1 MKEQLKRAFVWI
13 WYNKSRRDTSILLFC
28 TLIVLYLIIL
38 FVDRAVMPVIV
49 HRGGTAVVPNLVDL
63 SLQQAD
69 SVLGKQDLELQ
80 ILAEETDPSRQPGT
94 IISQIPAPGTKMKE
108 GRTVKVKVSKVEEDV
123 IVPKL
128 KGVSIR
134 QAELLLAQTSL
145 QLGEIIWVP
154 SDSFP
159 KDVVVESSPPPGI
172 SVPPGISINVTAS
185 LGSLPDTV
193 SMPDL
198 VGKNLE
204 ECKKI
209 LLEMGLQVGNT
220 KSKTN
225 DDFLPGTVLD
235 QSIQPGDRVARGTE
249 VDLEVSKTE

>member
-1 MKEQLKRAFVWI
+1 MKEQLKRALIWV
-13 WYNKSRRDTSILLFC
+13 WYNKSRRDTLILLLC

-80 ILAEETDPSRQPGT
+80 ILAEETDPSRQPGM

-108 GRTVKVKVSKVEEDV
+108 GRTVKVKVSKAEEAV
-123 IVPKL
+123 TVPKL
-128 KGVSIR
+128 KGVSVR
-134 QAELLLAQTSL
+134 QAELLLAQAGL

-159 KDVVVESSPPPGI
+159 KDVVVESTPPSGI

-185 LGSLPDTV
+185 LGPLSDTV

-204 ECKKI
+204 ECKKL

>member
-1 MKEQLKRAFVWI
+1 MMDRLQRAFVWI
-13 WYNKSRRDTSILLFC
+13 WYNKSRRDTVILLLC

-38 FVDRAVMPVIV
+38 FFDRAVMPAIV
-49 HRGGTAVVPNLVDL
+49 HRGETEVVPNLMDL

-69 SVLGKQDLELQ
+69 SVLGKEDLELQ

-94 IISQIPAPGTKMKE
+94 IISQIPAAGTKMKE
-108 GRTVKVKVSKVEEDV
+108 GRTVKVKVSKAEEAV
-123 IVPKL
+123 SVPRL
-128 KGVSIR
+128 KGISIR
-134 QAELLLAQTSL
+134 QAELFLTQLGL
-145 QLGEIIWVP
+145 QLGEISWVT

-159 KDVVVESSPPPGI
+159 KDVVIESTPSSGI
-172 SVPPGISINVTAS
+172 SVPPGISINVSAS
-185 LGSLPDTV
+185 LGPLPDTLT
-193 SMPDL
+193 MPDL

-225 DDFLPGTVLD
+225 DDFLPGTVLN
-235 QSIQPGDRVARGTE
+235 QSVQPGDRVARGTE
-249 VDLEVSKTE
+249 IDLEVSKTE

>member
-1 MKEQLKRAFVWI
+1 M
-13 WYNKSRRDTSILLFC
+13 
-28 TLIVLYLIIL
+28 LYLIIL

-49 HRGGTAVVPNLVDL
+49 HRGGTTVVPNLVDL

-69 SVLGKQDLELQ
+69 SILVKDELELQ
-80 ILAEETDPSRQPGT
+80 VMAEETDTSQQPGT
-94 IISQIPAPGTKMKE
+94 IIFQIPAPGTIMKA
-108 GRTVKVKVSKVEEDV
+108 GRLVRVKVSKAEEAV
-123 IVPKL
+123 SVPKL

-134 QAELLLAQTSL
+134 QAELLLAQASL

-159 KDVVVESSPPPGI
+159 KDVVIESSPPSGI

-193 SMPDL
+193 TMPDL